1 MKIDRERPDTID
13 AYIGR
18 QPEKMHP
25 VLERV
30 RAAIKKA
37 APQATEAITYQLPT
51 FRLNGNLVHFGA
63 FKNHIGFY
71 PTPSGIKAF
80 TRELSTYKTSKG
92 AVQFPLDQPVPL
104 NLIVRIVRFRV
115 KENLGKK
122 KSIK

>member
-1 MKIDRERPDTID
+1 MKIDRERPDTVD
-13 AYIGR
+13 AYIRR
-18 QPEKMHP
+18 QPEKVRP
-25 VLERV
+25 ILEQV

-37 APQATEAITYQLPT
+37 APRATEAITYQLPT

-80 TRELSTYKTSKG
+80 RTELSSYKTSKG
-92 AVQFPLDQPVPL
+92 AVQFQLDQPVPL
-104 NLIVRIVRFRV
+104 DLIGMIVRFRV
-115 KENLGKK
+115 NENLGKK